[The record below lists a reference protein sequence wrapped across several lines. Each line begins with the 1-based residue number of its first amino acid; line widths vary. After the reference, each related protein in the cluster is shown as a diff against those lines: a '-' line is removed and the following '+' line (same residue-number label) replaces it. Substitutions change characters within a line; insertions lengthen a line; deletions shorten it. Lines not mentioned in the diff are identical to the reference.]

1 VFGISPLR
9 GGCCRLDQRLNNSP
23 QNGAPQVVAGL
34 DVTTGAAPAG
44 AEPHRP
50 LTRWYAEPAERAGF
64 VRDLFNGTAADYD
77 RINGVFSLGTGG
89 WYRRQALRRAGLAPG
104 QRLLDVAVGT
114 GLVAAEAARVL
125 GDPGAVTGLDLSEG
139 MLAEA
144 RRRLPGGVRLVQ
156 ARAEALPVAD
166 RSVDFVSMGYAL
178 RHVSDLGAA
187 FAEYRRVLR
196 PGGRVLLLEIARPE
210 GRAAQALLKA
220 YLGRVVPALCRWT
233 APRRR
238 AGQLMDYYWE
248 TIEACVPAESI
259 LGHLREAGFAEARCD
274 TSLGVFKA
282 YSGRRPLA
290 DNDAA

>member
-1 VFGISPLR
+1 M
-9 GGCCRLDQRLNNSP
+9 
-23 QNGAPQVVAGL
+23 
-34 DVTTGAAPAG
+34 DVTPEVAARTG

-50 LTRWYAEPAERAGF
+50 LTRWYAAPAERAGF

-114 GLVAAEAARVL
+114 GLVAGEAARVL
-125 GDPGAVTGLDLSEG
+125 GNPAAVTGLDLSEG

-144 RRRLPGGVRLVQ
+144 RRRLPSGVRLVQ
-156 ARAEALPVAD
+156 ARAEALPVASA
-166 RSVDFVSMGYAL
+166 SVDFLSMGYAL

-196 PGGRVLLLEIARPE
+196 PGGRVLLLEIGRPD
-210 GRAAQALLKA
+210 GRAARALLKA
-220 YLGRVVPALCRWT
+220 YLGHVVPALCRWT

-238 AGQLMDYYWE
+238 AGQLMDYYWD
-248 TIEACVPAESI
+248 TIEACVPAEAI
-259 LGHLREAGFAEARCD
+259 LGHLRDAGFAEVRCD

>member
-1 VFGISPLR
+1 M
-9 GGCCRLDQRLNNSP
+9 
-23 QNGAPQVVAGL
+23 VAETEG
-34 DVTTGAAPAG
+34 TAATV

-50 LTRWYAEPAERAGF
+50 LLRHYAAPSERSGF
-64 VRDLFNGTAADYD
+64 VRDLFNGTAGDYD

-89 WYRRQALRRAGLAPG
+89 WYRRDALRRAGLAPG
-104 QRLLDVAVGT
+104 QHLLDVAVGT

-125 GDPGAVTGLDLSEG
+125 GDPSAVTGLDLSEG

-144 RRRLPGGVRLVQ
+144 RRRLGPGVRLVQ

-166 RSVDFVSMGYAL
+166 GSVDFVSMGYAL

-196 PGGRVLLLEIARPE
+196 PAGRVLLLEIGRPE

-238 AGQLMDYYWE
+238 AGQLMDYYWD
-248 TIEACVPAESI
+248 TIEACVPAEAI
-259 LGHLREAGFAEARCD
+259 LHHFRAAGFAEVRCD

-282 YSGRRPLA
+282 YSGRRPPA
-290 DNDAA
+290 DNHAA

>member
-1 VFGISPLR
+1 M
-9 GGCCRLDQRLNNSP
+9 
-23 QNGAPQVVAGL
+23 VAGPG
-34 DVTTGAAPAG
+34 VTKAAG

-50 LTRWYAEPAERAGF
+50 LTHWYKAPSERTGF

-104 QRLLDVAVGT
+104 QRMLDVAVGT

-178 RHVSDLGAA
+178 RHVSDLGVA

-196 PGGRVLLLEIARPE
+196 PGGRVLLLEIGRPE

-238 AGQLMDYYWE
+238 AGQLMDYYWD
-248 TIEACVPAESI
+248 TIEACVPADTI
-259 LGHLREAGFAEARCD
+259 LDHLRAAGFADVRCD
-274 TSLGVFKA
+274 PSLGVFKA
-282 YSGRRPLA
+282 YSGRRPVSE
-290 DNDAA
+290 AA